1 MTTKRTP
8 PPKPAHKPTKA
19 GAKPTAKTA
28 TPVKATKATKPAR
41 APIPKPP
48 KIAPS
53 AENFAREY
61 LIDFNAKQAAIRAG
75 YSPKTAQVQ
84 GSRLLSN
91 VKVAAAI
98 KVERDKQATKTGLTA
113 ERIIKEALRLATFDV
128 RKLVDNEGNPIPVH
142 LLDDDTAAA
151 IAGLDIQE
159 MKFGETGAVA
169 VVKKYKIAD
178 KNSAIERL
186 FKHLGLFEKD
196 NEQKIDPIAAMLAA
210 MGKSALPVKKS
221 TGHDD

>member
-28 TPVKATKATKPAR
+28 TPVKATR
-41 APIPKPP
+41 APIPKTS
-48 KIAPS
+48 KLAPS
-53 AENFAREY
+53 ADTFAREY

-98 KVERDKQATKTGLTA
+98 KVERDKQAANTGLTA

-210 MGKSALPVKKS
+210 MGKSALPVVKNPID
-221 TGHDD
+221 HDD